1 MKQFFDNGV
10 YYAGVYPVIFNI
22 FDPNFLGM
30 NSLIILQV
38 TNLDTSNIQ
47 GTSTE
52 SFIDLAIKGGWVMV
66 PIVLLSLVAV
76 YIFFERWFAIKKA
89 ARVDQNFMN
98 RIKDYIIDG
107 KVDSARTLCQS
118 TDNPVARMIEKGISR
133 IGRPL
138 NDVNA
143 AIENVGRLEIYN
155 LERGLPTLA
164 TVAGGAPMIGFLG
177 TVIGMVQAFHQMST
191 AGNNI
196 NVGQL
201 SAGIYTALITTV
213 AGLIV
218 GIIAYFAY
226 NSLVARVDKV
236 INNMEAGTSEFIDL
250 LNEPAK

>member
-1 MKQFFDNGV
+1 MELFV
-10 YYAGVYPVIFNI
+10 
-22 FDPNFLGM
+22 
-30 NSLIILQV
+30 ILQ
-38 TNLDTSNIQ
+38 NLNVDSAVES
-47 GTSTE
+47 GTATE
-52 SFIDLAIKGGWVMV
+52 SFINLAIKGGWVMI

-89 ARVDQNFMN
+89 ANIDQNFMN

-107 KVDSARTLCQS
+107 KVDAAKTLCQS
-118 TDNPVARMIEKGISR
+118 TDNPVAAMIEKGISR

-143 AIENVGRLEIYN
+143 AIENVGRLEVYK

-164 TVAGGAPMIGFLG
+164 SVSGGAPMIGFLG
-177 TVIGMVQAFHQMST
+177 TVIGMVQAFQQMST

-196 NVGQL
+196 NVGEL
-201 SAGIYTALITTV
+201 SGGIYTALITTV

-218 GIIAYFAY
+218 GIIAFFAY
-226 NSLVARVDKV
+226 NLLVARVDKV
-236 INNMEAGTSEFIDL
+236 INTMEASSTEFIDL